1 MNWETIPLV
10 NVNSALL
17 NGQIEDLISWLKE
30 LMSWLKG
37 KYKEL
42 TPWVIGLTPYLMGNY
57 RIQVTSTKVKYLV

>member
-1 MNWETIPLV
+1 M
-10 NVNSALL
+10 L

-42 TPWVIGLTPYLMGNY
+42 TP
-57 RIQVTSTKVKYLV
+57 